1 MPDKSSSSP
10 TEAQRIHALEEQLA
24 FQQHTVD
31 GLEETVRGQQTQLE
45 HLKSQL
51 EQMRGFVERLSSGEL
66 GQDLPHEKPPHY

>member
-10 TEAQRIHALEEQLA
+10 SEAQRIHALEEQLA

-31 GLEETVRGQQTQLE
+31 GLGETVCGQQALLEQL
-45 HLKSQL
+45 KNQL
-51 EQMRGFVERLSSGEL
+51 EQMQGLVERFSSGEL

>member
-1 MPDKSSSSP
+1 MPDKSSLSP

-31 GLEETVRGQQTQLE
+31 GLGETVRGQQAQLE

-51 EQMRGFVERLSSGEL
+51 EQMQGFVERLSSGEL